1 VSESPVNTAPTTTAP
16 PSPRARRW
24 SPVELLSRYGLLA
37 AWAAVIVVFSILSP
51 DVFATSRNL
60 QITLS
65 TQSVLLILT
74 LALLPA
80 LAAGEYDLSVAGVL
94 GISYVLIGWL
104 NVVHGWPVG
113 AAIAVAMVAGILI
126 GVVNA
131 LLIVGIGIDSLV
143 ATLGMGTLLAGA
155 ALGINGE
162 SVAGISTSLVD
173 IFRTQL
179 LGVQMGFWFA
189 VVLTALFWYVFTQT
203 PLGRYVFVVGAGRE
217 VARLTGLRVNAIR
230 SGCLIAASTLAAFGG
245 VALAALQGSADPNA
259 GPSFLLPAFASAY
272 LGSTA
277 IRPGRFNAWG
287 AFAAVYFL
295 ATGITGL
302 QIIGLS
308 GWIEQVF
315 YGTSLVVAV
324 ILSHLARRRLGAAR

>member
-1 VSESPVNTAPTTTAP
+1 MNDGAAEAVRSGSVRA
-16 PSPRARRW
+16 ARRL
-24 SPVELLSRYGLLA
+24 SGFELLSRFGLLV
-37 AWAAVIVVFSILSP
+37 AWAAVIVVFCILSP
-51 DVFATSRNL
+51 DIFATTRNL

-65 TQSVLLILT
+65 TQSVLLVLT

-94 GISYVLIGWL
+94 GLSYVLIGWL
-104 NVVHGWPVG
+104 NVVHGWPILACILVALAAGVAVG
-113 AAIAVAMVAGILI
+113 VL
-126 GVVNA
+126 NT

-162 SVAGISTSLVD
+162 SVAGISISLVEV
-173 IFRTQL
+173 FREPI
-179 LGVQMGFWFA
+179 LGVQMGFWIA
-189 VVLTALFWYVFTQT
+189 LVLTVMFWYVFTQT
-203 PLGRYVFVVGAGRE
+203 PLGRYMFVVGAGRE

-230 SGCLIAASTLAAFGG
+230 AGCLIGASTLAAFAG
-245 VALAALQGSADPNA
+245 VMLAGLQGSANPQA
-259 GPSFLLPAFASAY
+259 GPTYLLPAFASAF

-277 IRPGRFNAWG
+277 IQPGRFNAWG

-315 YGTSLVVAV
+315 YGASLVVAV
-324 ILSHLARRRLGAAR
+324 ILSHLARRRLGAE

>member
-1 VSESPVNTAPTTTAP
+1 MTELSTDVPTTTELP
-16 PSPRARRW
+16 PAASRVSPF
-24 SPVELLSRYGLLA
+24 ELVSRYGLLV
-37 AWAAVIVVFSILSP
+37 AWAAVIVVFCILSP
-51 DVFATSRNL
+51 DVFATTRNL

-94 GISYVLIGWL
+94 GLSYVLIGWL
-104 NVVHGWPVG
+104 NVVHGWPIE
-113 AAIAVAMVAGILI
+113 AAVAGAMIAGI
-126 GVVNA
+126 GVGVINA
-131 LLIVGIGIDSLV
+131 VLIVGIGIDSLV

-155 ALGINGE
+155 ALGINGQ
-162 SVAGISTSLVD
+162 SVAGISTGLVD
-173 IFRTQL
+173 IFRADL
-179 LGVQMGFWFA
+179 LGVQMGFWIA
-189 VVLTALFWYVFTQT
+189 LVLTALFWYVFTQT

-217 VARLTGLRVNAIR
+217 VARLTGLRVDAIR
-230 SGCLIAASTLAAFGG
+230 SGCLISASTLAAFAG
-245 VALAALQGSADPNA
+245 VALAGLQGSANPNA
-259 GPSFLLPAFASAY
+259 GPTYLLPAFASAY

-302 QIIGLS
+302 QIVGLS

-315 YGTSLVVAV
+315 YGASLVIAV
-324 ILSHLARRRLGAAR
+324 ILSHLARRRMGVE

>member
-1 VSESPVNTAPTTTAP
+1 MTETSTTAAASATSAPDAKGAQFSPVD
-16 PSPRARRW
+16 
-24 SPVELLSRYGLLA
+24 LLSRYGLLV
-37 AWAAVIVVFSILSP
+37 AWGVVVLVFCLLSP
-51 DVFATSRNL
+51 DVFATTRNL

-65 TQSVLLILT
+65 TQSVLLIVT

-80 LAAGEYDLSVAGVL
+80 LAAGEYDLSVAGVM
-94 GISYVLIGWL
+94 GISYVLVGWL
-104 NVVHGWPVG
+104 NVVHGWPIGPTILVAL
-113 AAIAVAMVAGILI
+113 AAGVAV
-126 GVVNA
+126 GVVNS
-131 LLIVGIGIDSLV
+131 LLIVSIGIDSLV

-155 ALGINGE
+155 ALGINGA
-162 SVAGISTSLVD
+162 SVAGVSSGLVD
-173 IFRTQL
+173 VFRTQF

-189 VVLTALFWYVFTQT
+189 LILTALFWYVFTQT

-230 SGCLIAASTLAAFGG
+230 SGCLIVASTLAAFGG
-245 VALAALQGSADPNA
+245 VALAGLQGSADPNA
-259 GPSFLLPAFASAY
+259 GPTYLLPAFASAY

-315 YGTSLVVAV
+315 YGASLVIAV
-324 ILSHLARRRLGAAR
+324 ILSHVARRRLAAS

>member
-1 VSESPVNTAPTTTAP
+1 MSAATETAAP
-16 PSPRARRW
+16 ARRPRL
-24 SPVELLSRYGLLA
+24 SGFELVSRFGLLV
-37 AWAAVIVVFSILSP
+37 AWAVVIVVFCILSP
-51 DVFATSRNL
+51 DVFATTRNA
-60 QITLS
+60 QIILS
-65 TQSVLLILT
+65 TQSVLLVLT

-94 GISYVLIGWL
+94 GVSYVLIGWL
-104 NVVHGWPVG
+104 NVVHGWPIVLC
-113 AAIAVAMVAGILI
+113 IVVAVAVGLLI
-126 GVVNA
+126 GLVNA
-131 LLIVGIGIDSLV
+131 ALIVGVGIDSLV

-162 SVAGISTSLVD
+162 SVAGVSTGFVD
-173 IFRTQL
+173 IVRYQV
-179 LGVQMGFWFA
+179 LGIQMGFWIA
-189 VVLTALFWYVFTQT
+189 LGLTLLFWYVLTQT

-230 SGCLIAASTLAAFGG
+230 AGTLISAS
-245 VALAALQGSADPNA
+245 VLAALAGVLLAGLQGAANPQA
-259 GPSFLLPAFASAY
+259 GPSYLLPAFASAF

-277 IRPGRFNAWG
+277 IQPGRFNAWG

-302 QIIGLS
+302 QIVGLS

-315 YGTSLVVAV
+315 YGGSLVIAV
-324 ILSHLARRRLGAAR
+324 ILSHLARRRMGAE

>member
-1 VSESPVNTAPTTTAP
+1 MTDGTAGTATPIAPRRRLGISGVEFVS
-16 PSPRARRW
+16 RF
-24 SPVELLSRYGLLA
+24 GLLV
-37 AWAAVIVVFSILSP
+37 AWAVVIVVFCILSP
-51 DVFATSRNL
+51 DVFATTRNL

-65 TQSVLLILT
+65 TQSVLLVLT
-74 LALLPA
+74 LALLPS

-94 GISYVLIGWL
+94 GLSYVLIGWL
-104 NVVHGWPVG
+104 NVVHGWPVLPSIVVAL
-113 AAIAVAMVAGILI
+113 AAGVAIGI
-126 GVVNA
+126 VNA
-131 LLIVGIGIDSLV
+131 VLIVGIGIDSLV

-173 IFRTQL
+173 VFRQPI
-179 LGVQMGFWFA
+179 LGVQMGFWIGL
-189 VVLTALFWYVFTQT
+189 VLTALFWYVFTQT

-230 SGCLIAASTLAAFGG
+230 AGCLVAASTLAAFAG
-245 VALAALQGSADPNA
+245 VMLAGLQGSANPQA
-259 GPSFLLPAFASAY
+259 GPNYLLPAFASAY

-315 YGTSLVVAV
+315 YGASLVVAV
-324 ILSHLARRRLGAAR
+324 ILSSLARRRLETE

>member
-1 VSESPVNTAPTTTAP
+1 VSESPASAPTKTAVP
-16 PSPRARRW
+16 TDPRAARW
-24 SPVELLSRYGLLA
+24 SPIELFSRYGLLV
-37 AWAAVIVVFSILSP
+37 AWAVVIVVFCALSP

-104 NVVHGWPVG
+104 NVVHGWPIGLAIVVAMSAGVAVG
-113 AAIAVAMVAGILI
+113 A
-126 GVVNA
+126 VNA
-131 LLIVGIGIDSLV
+131 LLIVGVGIDSLV
-143 ATLGMGTLLAGA
+143 TTLGMGTLLAGA
-155 ALGINGE
+155 ALGINGQ
-162 SVAGISTSLVD
+162 SVAGISPGLVD
-173 IFRTQL
+173 VFRHDL

-189 VVLTALFWYVFTQT
+189 LVLTALFWYVFTQT
-203 PLGRYVFVVGAGRE
+203 PLGRYVFIVGAGRE

-230 SGCLIAASTLAAFGG
+230 TGCLIAASTLAAFGG
-245 VALAALQGSADPNA
+245 VALAGLQGSADPNA

-315 YGTSLVVAV
+315 YGASLVIAV
-324 ILSHLARRRLGAAR
+324 ILSHLARRRLGAA